1 MMCTLES
8 LTEDQ
13 KRLLSEFNELSGSA
27 TTHEEDVLYLTL
39 CAWDLNKAVGIWWDS
54 DCVMEKVSTYVW
66 PLVFSKKDNDFL
78 KGVFPIDRLC

>member
-1 MMCTLES
+1 MCKNVFFAVLVLHVLVLLES
-8 LTEDQ
+8 LTEEQ

-54 DCVMEKVSTYVW
+54 DCVMEKVSTHA
-66 PLVFSKKDNDFL
+66 PCL
-78 KGVFPIDRLC
+78 